1 MVEAGQYA
9 YAGYTKFYKVIRYR
23 PAMKKD
29 AKKRDAA
36 ETGRARGRRRTGR
49 GGCDAGRR
57 DAAAPRRRGSALSTD
72 PQAPAQATDAA
83 SPRRAGSRLRRLR
96 RLLIR
101 RQNLVYVTMVGSGVF
116 LLAESVRGALEHI
129 GLGTAFILTGGVG
142 FVMSLT
148 TMDVGRS
155 LMTAFGKEGRK
166 TRAVIRARAERAE
179 VRARRAEANAEANAE
194 ARAER
199 AEANAEAR
207 AERAEANA
215 EARAERAEA
224 NAEERNTRVLDR
236 LDRVA
241 VSIET
246 MSSDNRVF
254 FQRML
259 ETQTRILEKLS

>member
-1 MVEAGQYA
+1 
-9 YAGYTKFYKVIRYR
+9 
-23 PAMKKD
+23 
-29 AKKRDAA
+29 
-36 ETGRARGRRRTGR
+36 
-49 GGCDAGRR
+49 
-57 DAAAPRRRGSALSTD
+57 
-72 PQAPAQATDAA
+72 
-83 SPRRAGSRLRRLR
+83 
-96 RLLIR
+96 
-101 RQNLVYVTMVGSGVF
+101 MVGSGVF

-166 TRAVIRARAERAE
+166 TRAVIRARADRAE
-179 VRARRAEANAEANAE
+179 VRARRAEVRAEANAE

-215 EARAERAEA
+215 EAR
-224 NAEERNTRVLDR
+224 NTRVLDR
-236 LDRVA
+236 LDRLA

-259 ETQTRILEKLS
+259 ETQTKILEKLS

>member
-1 MVEAGQYA
+1 
-9 YAGYTKFYKVIRYR
+9 
-23 PAMKKD
+23 
-29 AKKRDAA
+29 
-36 ETGRARGRRRTGR
+36 
-49 GGCDAGRR
+49 
-57 DAAAPRRRGSALSTD
+57 
-72 PQAPAQATDAA
+72 
-83 SPRRAGSRLRRLR
+83 
-96 RLLIR
+96 
-101 RQNLVYVTMVGSGVF
+101 
-116 LLAESVRGALEHI
+116 
-129 GLGTAFILTGGVG
+129 
-142 FVMSLT
+142 MSLA

-166 TRAVIRARAERAE
+166 TRAVIRARAERAEVRARRAE

-215 EARAERAEA
+215 E
-224 NAEERNTRVLDR
+224 ERNTRVLDR
-236 LDRVA
+236 LDRLA

-246 MSSDNRVF
+246 MSSDNRVL